1 MKYITKLESAVKE
14 AKSKLEEAERNALDF
29 GAEELP
35 AVKAGNQPQGYGAT
49 RAELDEAVE
58 DAKQELADAEEALSE
73 EEAADKDQVV
83 LTVVCGERR
92 FATHQG
98 YTTELSS
105 ADKYS
110 DAGAAYE
117 AEIRTGPN
125 AFGLAGRDEE
135 WTTESAEMA
144 EVLYAEEEAE

>member
-1 MKYITKLESAVKE
+1 MKYITQLESAVKE
-14 AKSKLEEAERNALDF
+14 AKAKLEEAEREALDF
-29 GAEELP
+29 GAEETP
-35 AVKAGNQPQGYGAT
+35 
-49 RAELDEAVE
+49 AVE
-58 DAKQELADAEEALSE
+58 DAKQELADAEEALSK

-98 YTTELSS
+98 HTTQLSS

-110 DAGAAYE
+110 AAGAAYE
-117 AEIRTGPN
+117 AERRTGPN
-125 AFGLAGRDEE
+125 VFGLAGRDEE